1 LGITIFV
8 GGRKAV
14 MDEQKLTLAA
24 ELMRHRDES
33 VSGICEA
40 VGVSRA
46 TLYRYLHPSG
56 RKRHEL
62 ANISGG
68 EL

>member
-1 LGITIFV
+1 M
-8 GGRKAV
+8 
-14 MDEQKLTLAA
+14 MDEKILTLAA
-24 ELMRHRDES
+24 ELMRHSDKL
-33 VSGICEA
+33 VSEFCEA

-46 TLYRYLHPSG
+46 TLYSYLHPSG

-62 ANISGG
+62 ANISGR

>member
-1 LGITIFV
+1 
-8 GGRKAV
+8 
-14 MDEQKLTLAA
+14 MDEKKLTLAA
-24 ELMRHRDES
+24 DLMRHRDES

-40 VGVSRA
+40 VGVSCA
-46 TLYRYLHPSG
+46 TLYCYLHPSG

-62 ANISGG
+62 ANISGR